1 MSAESTIAVVFQESA
16 QVKAR
21 LVHLQVL
28 RVVHFSRVRKH
39 LGFSFQ
45 ECSVHQT
52 ECRVNVNAQL
62 PVGAAFLDSYDN
74 FCPMVQLLSKYSI

>member
-1 MSAESTIAVVFQESA
+1 MSAEARSQLFFQESA

-28 RVVHFSRVRKH
+28 RVVHFSRVREH

-52 ECRVNVNAQL
+52 QRRVNVNAQL